1 MMNAPIYHRVNKWMQ
16 KTNRMT
22 YVLGV
27 RCSDGVV
34 LIGDT
39 KMTVNN
45 GINEKFGDKITGEL
59 TGVLTGFSGLRD
71 QFEPFRSQLRELRRN
86 SQKHFTPDTVLK
98 SVKDIFRSLYSQ
110 YGNRFNLELLV
121 GISRADLG
129 EKSILYYFHDDGL
142 YQHIDNDYKAIGA
155 EPYGEIYLKQLWNQE
170 MNMDQTAELGY
181 FIVRYIEKFRLDLTV
196 GTGGDRPHP
205 QVRFIPD
212 EKPSEQIFDYPPST
226 DQYER
231 YENNAQARLT
241 KIEKSLIS
249 DYELEKTT

>member
-1 MMNAPIYHRVNKWMQ
+1 MMNSSIYHRINKQTQ
-16 KTNRMT
+16 KTNGMT

-59 TGVLTGFSGLRD
+59 TGTLTGFSGLRD

-86 SQKHFTPDTVLK
+86 SQKHFTPDTILK

-155 EPYGEIYLKQLWNQE
+155 EPYGEIYLNQLWNQK
-170 MNMDQTAELGY
+170 MNMDQSAELGY

-196 GTGGDRPHP
+196 GTGGDRPHR

-212 EKPSEQIFDYPPST
+212 EKPSAEIYDYPPT
-226 DQYER
+226 IDQYE
-231 YENNAQARLT
+231 N
-241 KIEKSLIS
+241 I
-249 DYELEKTT
+249 

>member
-1 MMNAPIYHRVNKWMQ
+1 MNSPICHRINKRNQ

-22 YVLGV
+22 YALGV

-39 KMTVNN
+39 KMTVNY
-45 GINEKFGDKITGEL
+45 GTNEKFGDKITGEL
-59 TGVLTGFSGLRD
+59 TGVLTSFSEMRD

-121 GISRADLG
+121 SISRADYG

-181 FIVRYIEKFRLDLTV
+181 FIIRYIEKFRLDLTV

-212 EKPSEQIFDYPPST
+212 EKPLEEIYDYPPT
-226 DQYER
+226 IDQYE
-231 YENNAQARLT
+231 T
-241 KIEKSLIS
+241 
-249 DYELEKTT
+249 YELNAKIRLEKIQKSIMNDYKI

>member
-1 MMNAPIYHRVNKWMQ
+1 MMNSPVYHRVNKQTQ

-86 SQKHFTPDTVLK
+86 SQKHFTPDTILK

-129 EKSILYYFHDDGL
+129 EKSMLYYFHDDGL

-155 EPYGEIYLKQLWNQE
+155 EPYGEIYLKQLWTQK

-205 QVRFIPD
+205 QAHFIPD
-212 EKPSEQIFDYPPST
+212 EKPSEEIYDYPPT
-226 DQYER
+226 IDQYE
-231 YENNAQARLT
+231 T
-241 KIEKSLIS
+241 
-249 DYELEKTT
+249 YELNAKIRLEKIQKSIVNDYKI